1 MFYYRKSN
9 GDIKKHF
16 KNRRCISK
24 SSFRLGYTIKNLIPS
39 HIQIQIILIYSGL
52 IIRNKKKLDRAC
64 IREGSDICLLIVLV
78 PNVLKSHFLIRFGT
92 LIQFGSLS

>member
-16 KNRRCISK
+16 KNRHCISK
-24 SSFRLGYTIKNLIPS
+24 PSFRLGYTIKNLIPS

-64 IREGSDICLLIVLV
+64 IREGRDIWLFIAIV
-78 PNVLKSHFLIRFGT
+78 PNVLKSRFLIRLGT
-92 LIQFGSLS
+92 FIQFGLFS